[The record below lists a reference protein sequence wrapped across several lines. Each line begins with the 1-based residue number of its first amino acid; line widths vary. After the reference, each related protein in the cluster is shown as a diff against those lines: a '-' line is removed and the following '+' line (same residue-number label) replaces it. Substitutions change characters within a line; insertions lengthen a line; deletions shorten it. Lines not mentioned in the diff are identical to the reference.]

1 MGLLPLSSPY
11 FIRVPRHFLLLSAK
25 IRKNIGICKFIE
37 KIVQIVETSSIYI
50 NKEEGCIDKKCHLFS
65 DNGRLLR
72 NNGRLLVT
80 RPYLLRRKAAP
91 LKVRGTGSLPYAFT
105 QNNLCHYSKA
115 FVPIRKIA
123 SPIRRILLVIETKK
137 GCVNDTPLIANFRLG
152 YEPGINT
159 ILVAVNPRP
168 WKRRPLDLSSLR
180 SSATLGIV
188 AWKYSLLSLL
198 ILFWNPVQSLQLST
212 CL

>member
-11 FIRVPRHFLLLSAK
+11 FIRVPRHFPIVFAK
-25 IRKNIGICKFIE
+25 IQKNIGICKFIG
-37 KIVQIVETSSIYI
+37 KIGQIVETSPLYI
-50 NKEEGCIDKKCHLFS
+50 NKVVGGVDKCHLFS

-137 GCVNDTPLIANFRLG
+137 RDVSMTHPL
-152 YEPGINT
+152 
-159 ILVAVNPRP
+159 
-168 WKRRPLDLSSLR
+168 
-180 SSATLGIV
+180 
-188 AWKYSLLSLL
+188 
-198 ILFWNPVQSLQLST
+198 LQTSD
-212 CL
+212 